1 MVMDALPPLRLR
13 RATPDDDPAIA
24 DLLAHAF
31 RGKYAV
37 ALGWSAHD
45 RARRML
51 ALLPTGILCPGPI
64 YVVEMEGAVVATLT
78 LRLASTTPT
87 ARNYQAARDVLQS
100 EAGRWRAWWAVAV
113 LRRSIGP
120 RVAPDEAYLDNL
132 VVAPAHRRQGIATQA
147 APLIYEECRRLGLK
161 GLVADVMSS
170 NYRVG
175 GLFRQQGWAII
186 HRNYW
191 VAPLTW
197 PLFRTA
203 GIIRVRKALDTPI
216 AS

>member
-1 MVMDALPPLRLR
+1 VMGESSPLRLR
-13 RATPDDDPAIA
+13 HATPDDHPVIA
-24 DLLAHAF
+24 DLLAGAF

-37 ALGWSAHD
+37 ALGWSARQ
-45 RARRML
+45 RARRMRT
-51 ALLPTGILCPGPI
+51 LLPTGILCPGPI
-64 YVVEMEGAVVATLT
+64 YVVELAGAVIATLT

-87 ARNYQAARDVLQS
+87 AHNYQAARDVLQA
-100 EAGRWRAWWAVAV
+100 EVGWWRAWWAVTI
-113 LRRSIGP
+113 LRRAVGPRIGP
-120 RVAPDEAYLDNL
+120 EEAYLDNL
-132 VVAPAHRRQGIATQA
+132 VVAPAYRRQGIATRA
-147 APLIYEECRRLGLK
+147 APLMYEECRRLGLK

-197 PLFRTA
+197 PLFGTP
-203 GIIRVRKALDTPI
+203 GILRVRKALDTSI
-216 AS
+216 V